1 MISIE
6 NYDPNE
12 QFIRQGP
19 KTDLQNQLEY
29 DFQKNNYHQVINTL
43 KEKYD
48 HLADQNHTLSGIAGY
63 LSELD
68 NYDSDGGGGVNRN
81 GGVKMKPATDTV
93 TGLYFSYSHKDG
105 GGDEGGDDGEFVD
118 NSQYNCHLC
127 GSIDSVKAVGGLA
140 VCVSCGVEMGPIV
153 SDELECQYAGVAVGD
168 NSDTARSGMSNNNL
182 LPGSNLSTKIV
193 GNQISYS
200 MKQINNVWD
209 SLSYRERTLLKIF
222 KHISDN
228 CRSNGIPKNVIDY
241 SQVLFTMAYEK
252 QKKLKKGN
260 RGSRSDKLEGLI
272 GGCIYYS
279 CKGYNINRSHE
290 EIATICNVDK
300 SVISYGSKLVFRLL
314 HSQLDLNKNHT
325 TFSDFIDRYAF
336 HLNLEEEEIEII
348 RECSN
353 EIYQLQILDNSKP
366 STLVAVAIYLCSNLY
381 DFGLDKLAI
390 AEHCHTTEPTINKN
404 YKILLEYIE
413 QIIV

>member
-1 MISIE
+1 MISLDVSNDITHGFDVDFHNH
-6 NYDPNE
+6 NY
-12 QFIRQGP
+12 R
-19 KTDLQNQLEY
+19 
-29 DFQKNNYHQVINTL
+29 QVITNL

-48 HLADQNHTLSGIAGY
+48 HISEQDHHLSGIAGY
-63 LSELD
+63 LSEFDLGSND
-68 NYDSDGGGGVNRN
+68 ELCDRPVS
-81 GGVKMKPATDTV
+81 DTV
-93 TGLYFSYSHKDG
+93 TGLYFSYRNG
-105 GGDEGGDDGEFVD
+105 GKCRESDEFND

-127 GSIDSVKAVGGLA
+127 GSIDSVKPIEGIA
-140 VCVSCGVEMGPIV
+140 VCISCGVEAGPII
-153 SDELECQYAGVAVGD
+153 SDEMECQYAGMAVGD
-168 NSDTARSGMSNNNL
+168 NSNTARTGLSNNNL

-260 RGSRSDKLEGLI
+260 RGSRSDKLQGMI

-279 CKGYNINRSHE
+279 CKGYNINRSHQ
-290 EIATICNVDK
+290 EIAEICTVDK
-300 SVISYGSKLVFRLL
+300 SVISYGCKLIFQLL
-314 HSQLDLNKNHT
+314 HNDLDLNNNRT
-325 TFSDFIDRYAF
+325 TYNDFLERYAH
-336 HLNLEEEEIEII
+336 HLDLEECELDIVK
-348 RECSN
+348 ECCD
-353 EIYQLQILDNSKP
+353 EIYQHQFLDNSKP

-381 DFGLDKLAI
+381 DFGLDKVDI
-390 AEHCHTTEPTINKN
+390 AEQCHTTEPTLNKN
-404 YKILLEYIE
+404 YKLLMEHIE

>member
-1 MISIE
+1 MISLE
-6 NYDPNE
+6 NSYDPNE
-12 QFIRQGP
+12 HFIRIGD
-19 KTDLQNQLEY
+19 KTDLQTQLEC
-29 DFQKNNYHQVINTL
+29 DFQNHNYHEVITNL
-43 KEKYD
+43 KERYD
-48 HLADQNHTLSGIAGY
+48 HISDQDHALSGIAGY

-68 NYDSDGGGGVNRN
+68 CCNDAEDYNR
-81 GGVKMKPATDTV
+81 PANDTV
-93 TGLYFSYSHKDG
+93 TGLYFSYRSKEIRPDN
-105 GGDEGGDDGEFVD
+105 DTEYND

-127 GSIDSVKAVGGLA
+127 GSIDSVKAIQGIA

-168 NSDTARSGMSNNNL
+168 NANTARSGLSNNNL

-209 SLSYRERTLLKIF
+209 SLNYRERTLLKIF

-228 CRSNGIPKNVIDY
+228 CRSKGIPKNVIDY

-260 RGSRSDKLEGLI
+260 RGSRSDKLEGMI

-279 CKGYNINRSHE
+279 CKGYNINRSHQ
-290 EIATICNVDK
+290 EIAEICGVDK
-300 SVISYGSKLVFRLL
+300 SVISYGCKLVFRLL
-314 HSQLDLNKNHT
+314 HSELDLNMNRT
-325 TFSDFIDRYAF
+325 TYNDFLERYAY
-336 HLNLEEEEIEII
+336 HLNLEENELEII
-348 RECSN
+348 KECCN
-353 EIYQLQILDNSKP
+353 EIYQHQFLDNSKP
-366 STLVAVAIYLCSNLY
+366 STLVAVTIYLCSNLY
-381 DFGLDKLAI
+381 DFGLDKFDI
-390 AEHCHTTEPTINKN
+390 AEQCHTTEPTLNKN
-404 YKILLEYIE
+404 YKILMEHID

>member
-1 MISIE
+1 
-6 NYDPNE
+6 
-12 QFIRQGP
+12 
-19 KTDLQNQLEY
+19 
-29 DFQKNNYHQVINTL
+29 
-43 KEKYD
+43 
-48 HLADQNHTLSGIAGY
+48 
-63 LSELD
+63 
-68 NYDSDGGGGVNRN
+68 
-81 GGVKMKPATDTV
+81 
-93 TGLYFSYSHKDG
+93 
-105 GGDEGGDDGEFVD
+105 
-118 NSQYNCHLC
+118 
-127 GSIDSVKAVGGLA
+127 
-140 VCVSCGVEMGPIV
+140 
-153 SDELECQYAGVAVGD
+153 VAVGD

-336 HLNLEEEEIEII
+336 HLNLEEDEIEII